1 MVVMAHQPLA
11 VFAMD
16 RRCIYL
22 YHLFRN
28 FFNVFS
34 ILNQVLIFKTTNL
47 LQIYSN
53 LREDFTQACFGSV
66 TFYDTG
72 RLSFDC
78 LGRIT
83 QLVLCFELKHLGT
96 INRK

>member
-1 MVVMAHQPLA
+1 VVKKILLLEPLNVYVTATQEGMLKLWSADSLKPTRQVENGDGAWITDMVVMAQQPLA

-16 RRCIYL
+16 R
-22 YHLFRN
+22 
-28 FFNVFS
+28 
-34 ILNQVLIFKTTNL
+34 
-47 LQIYSN
+47 
-53 LREDFTQACFGSV
+53 SV

-83 QLVLCFELKHLGT
+83 QLVQFLYTSFLS
-96 INRK
+96 